1 MGSEG
6 GSERRRER
14 IVELLAARGYMAIDD
29 LVAHFRVTPQ
39 TLRADLNRL
48 ADEGKLVRHHGG
60 ASMPSSVANTS
71 YALRRSEFAR
81 EKALIA
87 QRLAAWLPDRVSLF
101 MTLGTTV
108 LAAAQALQ
116 VRRQLKVITN
126 SVEAASALVTHA
138 DTEVV
143 LLGGQLQRRNL
154 GVSGTG
160 TLAALAQYR
169 VDLCIFSVG
178 AIDAEGSLLDYHDS
192 EVDIVRQMRRHAR
205 KSVLLVDHSKFGRT
219 AAVRV
224 GAITEVSVIV
234 TDQALPLAM
243 RRLLRGRAV
252 EVLDG
257 SARRGGASS

>member
-1 MGSEG
+1 MASDA
-6 GSERRRER
+6 RRER
-14 IVELLAARGYMAIDD
+14 IVQLLAARGYMAIED
-29 LVAHFRVTPQ
+29 LVAQFRVTPQ

-48 ADEGKLVRHHGG
+48 ADEGRLVRHHGG

-71 YALRRSEFAR
+71 YALRHSEFAR
-81 EKALIA
+81 EKALIGE
-87 QRLAAWLPDRVSLF
+87 QLAGWLPDRVSLF

-108 LAAAQALQ
+108 LAAAQALAA
-116 VRRQLKVITN
+116 RRQLKVITN
-126 SVEAASALVTHA
+126 NVEAATALVEH
-138 DTEVV
+138 DETEVV

-160 TLAALAQYR
+160 TLAAVAQYR
-169 VDLCIFSVG
+169 ADLCIFSVG

-224 GAITEVSVIV
+224 GAIAEVDAIV

-243 RRLLRGRAV
+243 RRLLRGRSV
-252 EVLDG
+252 EVLASSG
-257 SARRGGASS
+257 RGGGRSS